1 MHCLGQA
8 KRKLVDR
15 YKGGPLEGGGGGRS
29 VMAALLCNQPHL
41 KIVTQD
47 IPLQPVVVPPI
58 HSVLSCSEL
67 WSRCKFCLNAEELAY
82 SV

>member
-15 YKGGPLEGGGGGRS
+15 YKGGPLEGGAMGGRS

-47 IPLQPVVVPPI
+47 IPLQ
-58 HSVLSCSEL
+58 SVG
-67 WSRCKFCLNAEELAY
+67 
-82 SV
+82 